1 MRRRILTVAD
11 PPPASANL
19 AAVVKNSNIVLSW
32 AGPDDAGI
40 TGYQILRRGE
50 DDNAMLVHV
59 EDTGNTA
66 ATHTDTDVAD

>member
-19 AAVVKNSNIVLSW
+19 AAVENSNIVPSW

-66 ATHTDTDVAD
+66 TTHTDTDVAD